1 MAKSASNEWQLER
14 EREEER
20 GRETERGRAEQ
31 ANLAGSRFEVLFLE
45 PQLNGPHRFF
55 ELKCL
60 FVVLI
65 TQIKRAAAREGRGTT
80 TSIPLSLYVFVSL

>member
-1 MAKSASNEWQLER
+1 MAEVARES
-14 EREEER
+14 EREEES
-20 GRETERGRAEQ
+20 GSERGRAEQ

-80 TSIPLSLYVFVSL
+80 TSLSLPLSLYVFVSL